1 MAGENNATTIIFQKG
16 SAPAD
21 IVGQGEFTAT
31 FGGTPIDISNK
42 SFGDF
47 ITLLDGEMSGKQLV
61 VSGTLIY
68 NSDTVYRTVRADAL
82 TGTQDDYVLTYPD
95 GQSYAA
101 KFAPHDMS
109 DALPHGGATS
119 TTITFSSSGTVTPT
133 SAT

>member
-16 SAPAD
+16 ATPAD

-47 ITLLDGEMSGKQLV
+47 VTLLDGEMSGKQLV

-68 NSDTVYRTVRADAL
+68 NSDTVYRAVRADAL
-82 TGTQDDYVLTYPD
+82 TCCARRLYINLSRWSELYRKVC
-95 GQSYAA
+95 
-101 KFAPHDMS
+101 
-109 DALPHGGATS
+109 
-119 TTITFSSSGTVTPT
+119 SS
-133 SAT
+133 